1 MVELIKTNLDSEDY
15 GQWEKDTAKCLF
27 FSIMTFLGDH
37 DIFSLMKNI
46 AISTLSLQ
54 ILLAKDFVD
63 NLRWK
68 SMIWTLNERVA
79 ERSWRSFGF

>member
-1 MVELIKTNLDSEDY
+1 MK
-15 GQWEKDTAKCLF
+15 
-27 FSIMTFLGDH
+27 FL
-37 DIFSLMKNI
+37 
-46 AISTLSLQ
+46 TLQ